1 MKLPCSKCSGAA
13 PPRLQPPAISGSTAS
28 RTNCNPTPKTP
39 SKSSPATSSCPQP
52 NGRNSKP
59 ACANT
64 SSRAAHAQRLQ
75 LIPEHTAR
83 SRAKTFW
90 GVCRCRNIRLNWRLI
105 GAPEY
110 VADYVCVH
118 ELAHLRHP
126 NHSPV
131 FWAAV
136 EQHTPHRAA
145 ATAWLKQH
153 GRELFLL
160 G

>member
-1 MKLPCSKCSGAA
+1 MKPPCSKCSGTA
-13 PPRLQPPAISGSTAS
+13 PLRLQPPAISGSTAS
-28 RTNCNPTPKTP
+28 RTNCNPTTKPP
-39 SKSSPATSSCPQP
+39 SKSSQAASSCPQP
-52 NGRNSKP
+52 NGRSSKP
-59 ACANT
+59 ACANISSRWPKPT
-64 SSRAAHAQRLQ
+64 SSPAS
-75 LIPEHTAR
+75 PHTL
-83 SRAKTFW
+83 S
-90 GVCRCRNIRLNWRLI
+90 
-105 GAPEY
+105 

-126 NHSPV
+126 NHSPA

-136 EQHTPHRAA
+136 EQHTQHRAA